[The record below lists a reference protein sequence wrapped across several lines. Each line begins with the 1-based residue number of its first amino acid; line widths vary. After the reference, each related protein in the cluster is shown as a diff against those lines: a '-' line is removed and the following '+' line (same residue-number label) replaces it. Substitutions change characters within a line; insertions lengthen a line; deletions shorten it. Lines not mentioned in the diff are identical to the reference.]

1 MPNKK
6 SFKSDLERRRFIFF
20 SIGCIA
26 ALSLSWVTLD
36 LLATTEK
43 TKTIIRDEPE
53 TATVSEYTP
62 PETDIKPEVE
72 NKAEI
77 IKDNTE
83 ILFKIVDNAQNQTF
97 EGFFPQ
103 DVDPDMPI
111 LDWDGPEVVDAVPD
125 DDEPLVFVEK
135 MPEFPGGNVA
145 LNDYLRE
152 NLVYPAP
159 AKEAGAQGTVLVE
172 VAAEEPPV
180 RFVEQMPEFP
190 GGMPAL
196 NQYLRDHLQYPAA
209 ARDAGAM
216 GTVLVEFVVERD
228 GSVSNATVKVSQFP
242 ALDEEALR
250 VVRSLPKWKPGEAN
264 GRKVRVYY
272 NVPIRFSLQ

>member
-20 SIGCIA
+20 SIGCIV

-43 TKTIIRDEPE
+43 TAVVVRDEPE
-53 TATVSEYTP
+53 TAVVNEYTP
-62 PETDIKPEVE
+62 PETDIKQPEE
-72 NKAEI
+72 SKAEI
-77 IKDNTE
+77 MKDNTE
-83 ILFKIVDNAQNQTF
+83 VLFKIVDNAKNQTF
-97 EGFFPQ
+97 
-103 DVDPDMPI
+103 DWVITNDIDPDMAI
-111 LDWDGPEVVDAVPD
+111 AEWDGPEVVDV
-125 DDEPLVFVEK
+125 EPETEAPFTFVEK
-135 MPEFPGGNVA
+135 MPEFPGGATA
-145 LNDYLRE
+145 LNEYLRE

-172 VAAEEPPV
+172 
-180 RFVEQMPEFP
+180 
-190 GGMPAL
+190 
-196 NQYLRDHLQYPAA
+196 
-209 ARDAGAM
+209 
-216 GTVLVEFVVERD
+216 FVVEKD

-250 VVRSLPKWKPGEAN
+250 VVRSLPKWNPGETN

>member
-20 SIGCIA
+20 SIGCIV

-43 TKTIIRDEPE
+43 VKAVVHDEPE
-53 TATVSEYTP
+53 TATVNEFIP
-62 PETDIKPEVE
+62 PETDVKPVEE

-77 IKDNTE
+77 MKDNTE
-83 ILFKIVDNAQNQTF
+83 ILFKIVDNTKNQTF
-97 EGFFPQ
+97 EWFINN
-103 DVDPDMPI
+103 DLDPDMAI
-111 LDWDGPEVVDAVPD
+111 DEWDGPEVVDPEPD
-125 DDEPLVFVEK
+125 DRDEVFVFVER
-135 MPEFPGGNVA
+135 MPEFPGGAKA
-145 LNDYLRE
+145 LNEYLSD

-172 VAAEEPPV
+172 
-180 RFVEQMPEFP
+180 
-190 GGMPAL
+190 
-196 NQYLRDHLQYPAA
+196 
-209 ARDAGAM
+209 
-216 GTVLVEFVVERD
+216 FVVEKD

>member
-36 LLATTEK
+36 LLATPEK
-43 TKTIIRDEPE
+43 KAEVIHDEPE
-53 TATVSEYTP
+53 TAMVNEFIP
-62 PETDIKPEVE
+62 PETDIKPIEE

-77 IKDNTE
+77 MKDNTE
-83 ILFKIVDNAQNQTF
+83 VLFKIVDNAQNQTF
-97 EGFFPQ
+97 DWVITNDF
-103 DVDPDMPI
+103 DPDMAI
-111 LDWDGPEVVDAVPD
+111 TEWDGPEVVDAVPD
-125 DDEPLVFVEK
+125 DDEPFVFVEK
-135 MPEFPGGNVA
+135 MPEFPGGTTA
-145 LNDYLRE
+145 LNDYLRN
-152 NLVYPAP
+152 NLVYPTP
-159 AKEAGAQGTVLVE
+159 AKEAGAQ
-172 VAAEEPPV
+172 
-180 RFVEQMPEFP
+180 
-190 GGMPAL
+190 
-196 NQYLRDHLQYPAA
+196 
-209 ARDAGAM
+209 

-228 GSVSNATVKVSQFP
+228 GSVSNATVKVAQFP

>member
-20 SIGCIA
+20 AIGCIV

-43 TKTIIRDEPE
+43 VKAVVNDDPE
-53 TATVSEYTP
+53 TATVNEFIP
-62 PETDIKPEVE
+62 PETDIKPVEE
-72 NKAEI
+72 NKQEI
-77 IKDNTE
+77 MKDNTE
-83 ILFKIVDNAQNQTF
+83 ILFKIVDNTKKQTF

-103 DVDPDMPI
+103 DFDPDMAI
-111 LDWDGPEVVDAVPD
+111 EEWDGPEVVET
-125 DDEPLVFVEK
+125 EPETEAPFVFVEK
-135 MPEFPGGNVA
+135 MPEFPGGAKA
-145 LNDYLRE
+145 LNEYLNN
-152 NLVYPAP
+152 NLVYPTP

-172 VAAEEPPV
+172 
-180 RFVEQMPEFP
+180 
-190 GGMPAL
+190 
-196 NQYLRDHLQYPAA
+196 
-209 ARDAGAM
+209 
-216 GTVLVEFVVERD
+216 FVVEKD
-228 GSVSNATVKVSQFP
+228 GSVSNATVKVGQFP

-272 NVPIRFSLQ
+272 NIPINFSLQ

>member
-1 MPNKK
+1 MLNKK

-43 TKTIIRDEPE
+43 KATIVHDEPE
-53 TATVSEYTP
+53 SATVNEYTP
-62 PETDIKPEVE
+62 PETDIKPQEE

-83 ILFKIVDNAQNQTF
+83 VLLKIVDNAHSQTF

-111 LDWDGPEVVDAVPD
+111 LDWEGPEVVDAVPD

-135 MPEFPGGNVA
+135 MPEFPGGATA

-159 AKEAGAQGTVLVE
+159 AKEAGAQ
-172 VAAEEPPV
+172 
-180 RFVEQMPEFP
+180 
-190 GGMPAL
+190 
-196 NQYLRDHLQYPAA
+196 
-209 ARDAGAM
+209 

>member
-1 MPNKK
+1 MPSKK

-43 TKTIIRDEPE
+43 AKAVVHDEPE
-53 TATVSEYTP
+53 TAIVNEFIP
-62 PETDIKPEVE
+62 PETDIKPIEE

-83 ILFKIVDNAQNQTF
+83 ILFKIVDNTKNQTF

-103 DVDPDMPI
+103 DFDPDMAI
-111 LDWDGPEVVDAVPD
+111 EEWDGPEVVET
-125 DDEPLVFVEK
+125 EPEVEPPFVFVEK
-135 MPEFPGGNVA
+135 MPEFPGGAKA
-145 LNDYLRE
+145 LNEYLNS

-172 VAAEEPPV
+172 
-180 RFVEQMPEFP
+180 
-190 GGMPAL
+190 
-196 NQYLRDHLQYPAA
+196 
-209 ARDAGAM
+209 
-216 GTVLVEFVVERD
+216 FVVEKD
-228 GSVSNATVKVSQFP
+228 GSVSNATVKVGQFP

-250 VVRSLPKWKPGEAN
+250 VVRSLPKWTPGESN
-264 GRKVRVYY
+264 GRRVRVYY
-272 NVPIRFSLQ
+272 NIPINFSLQ

>member
-20 SIGCIA
+20 AIGCII

-36 LLATTEK
+36 LLATTENSK
-43 TKTIIRDEPE
+43 AVVHDEPE
-53 TATVSEYTP
+53 TATVNEFIP
-62 PETDIKPEVE
+62 PETDIKPVE
-72 NKAEI
+72 ESKEEI
-77 IKDNTE
+77 VKDNTE

-97 EGFFPQ
+97 EWVINNDF
-103 DVDPDMPI
+103 DPDMAI
-111 LDWDGPEVVDAVPD
+111 EEWGGPEVVDPVI
-125 DDEPLVFVEK
+125 DDEAPFVVVEK
-135 MPEFPGGNVA
+135 MPEFPGGAKA
-145 LNDYLRE
+145 LNEYLNN
-152 NLVYPAP
+152 NLVYPAL

-172 VAAEEPPV
+172 
-180 RFVEQMPEFP
+180 
-190 GGMPAL
+190 
-196 NQYLRDHLQYPAA
+196 
-209 ARDAGAM
+209 
-216 GTVLVEFVVERD
+216 FVVEKD

-250 VVRSLPKWKPGEAN
+250 VVRSLPKWNPGEAN

>member
-43 TKTIIRDEPE
+43 PAAVICDEPE

-62 PETDIKPEVE
+62 PETDTKPIEE
-72 NKAEI
+72 NKTEI
-77 IKDNTE
+77 VKDNTE
-83 ILFKIVDNAQNQTF
+83 VLFKIVNNAQNQTF

-103 DVDPDMPI
+103 DYDPDMAI
-111 LDWDGPEVVDAVPD
+111 EEWGGPEVVEPEPV
-125 DDEPLVFVEK
+125 DELPFTFVEK
-135 MPEFPGGNVA
+135 MPEFPGGAKA
-145 LNDYLRE
+145 LNEYLNS

-172 VAAEEPPV
+172 
-180 RFVEQMPEFP
+180 
-190 GGMPAL
+190 
-196 NQYLRDHLQYPAA
+196 
-209 ARDAGAM
+209 
-216 GTVLVEFVVERD
+216 FVVERD
-228 GSVSNATVKVSQFP
+228 GSVSNAKVVVSQFP
-242 ALDEEALR
+242 SLDEEALR

-264 GRKVRVYY
+264 GRKVRVFY
-272 NVPIRFSLQ
+272 NIPIRFSLQ